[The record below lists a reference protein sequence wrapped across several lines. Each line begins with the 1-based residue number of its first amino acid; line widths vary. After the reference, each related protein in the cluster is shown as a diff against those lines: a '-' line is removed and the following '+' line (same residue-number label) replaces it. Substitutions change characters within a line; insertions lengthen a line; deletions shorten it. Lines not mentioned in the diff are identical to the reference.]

1 MFSDLPLLSLLVWA
15 PIVGGGLVLA
25 TGSDRNALAART
37 VALLASV
44 GVLLLCVPLWAGFAN
59 DTAAMQFVEQVA
71 WIPAFNIEY
80 SLGVDGI
87 SMPLIVLTSFTTVLV
102 VIAGWEV
109 IQERVAQYMAAFL
122 IMEGLMNGVFAAL
135 DGVLFYV
142 FWEAMLVPMFLIIGI
157 WGGPRRIYA
166 TIKFFLYTFLGSVF
180 MLVALIYLYLQS
192 GSFSILG
199 FQAQPLGMTAQVLI
213 FLAFLLAFAVKVPM
227 WPVHT
232 WLPDAHVEAP
242 TGGSVVL
249 AAIMLKMGT
258 YGFVRFSLPI
268 TPDASASL
276 DGLMI
281 GLSLVAV
288 VYIGFVALVQED
300 MKKLIAYSSIAHM
313 GFVTLGFF
321 IPFSILAATGSTRGA
336 AMGMEGALVQMI
348 SHGFIS
354 GAMFLCVGVMYDR
367 LHSRQIKDYG
377 GVANTMPVFAGLMM
391 LFAMANAGLP
401 GTSGFVGEFLVI
413 LASFKANF
421 WFAFLAAT
429 TLILGAA
436 YTLWMYKR
444 VIYGAVVIEGVAKLK
459 DINGREALVLVLLA
473 VAVLG
478 LGLWPAPLLDVMHAS
493 VDNLVT
499 QMMQSKL

>member
-1 MFSDLPLLSLLVWA
+1 M
-15 PIVGGGLVLA
+15 
-25 TGSDRNALAART
+25 AART
-37 VALLASV
+37 VALLAAV
-44 GVLLLCVPLWAGFAN
+44 GVLLLCVPLWTGFSTG
-59 DTAAMQFVEQVA
+59 TAEMQFVERHA
-71 WIPAFNIEY
+71 WIPAFNVEY
-80 SLGVDGI
+80 YLGVDGI

-109 IQERVAQYMAAFL
+109 IQERVAQYLAAFL

-135 DGVLFYV
+135 DGILFYV
-142 FWEAMLVPMFLIIGI
+142 FWEAMLIPMFLIIGI

-192 GSFSILG
+192 GSFSILD
-199 FQAQPLGMTAQVLI
+199 FHTLPLGMTAQVLI

-281 GLSLVAV
+281 ALSLVAV
-288 VYIGFVALVQED
+288 VYIGLVALVQED

-321 IPFSILAATGSTRGA
+321 IPFTILAATGSTSGA
-336 AMGMEGALVQMI
+336 AMGIEGALVQMI
-348 SHGFIS
+348 SHGFVS
-354 GAMFLCVGVMYDR
+354 GALFLCVGVMYDR
-367 LHSRQIKDYG
+367 LHSRQIRDYG
-377 GVANTMPVFAGLMM
+377 GVANTMPSFAAFMM

-401 GTSGFVGEFLVI
+401 GTSGFVGEFMVI
-413 LASFKANF
+413 LASFKASF
-421 WFAFLAAT
+421 WIAFLAAV

-444 VIYGAVVIEGVAKLK
+444 VLFGAVVHEGVAALK
-459 DINGREALVLVLLA
+459 DINLRERLVLALLA
-473 VAVLG
+473 VTVLVV
-478 LGLWPAPLLDVMHAS
+478 GLWPAPLLDVMHAS
-493 VDNLVT
+493 VDNLVVH
-499 QMMQSKL
+499 MMQSKLP